1 MSGPAATIRE
11 RNAMIANMAP
21 TLQPG
26 EFVFC
31 TTTDAALFA
40 RALPDA
46 IATFREAEGLSLIL
60 PVDVARR
67 HGFPAHLSMRQITLN
82 VMSDLSGVGLTAAV
96 STALA
101 DRNISCNLVAAYHH
115 DHIFVPA
122 ADAARALGILHDRA
136 LANAPQQGL

>member
-1 MSGPAATIRE
+1 
-11 RNAMIANMAP
+11 MIANMAP

-31 TTTDAALFA
+31 TTTDPALFA
-40 RALPDA
+40 RALQDA

-60 PVDVARR
+60 PVDVARQ
-67 HGFPAHLSMRQITLN
+67 HGFPAQLTMRQITLN

-115 DHIFVPA
+115 DHIFVPV
-122 ADAARALGILHDRA
+122 ADANRALNVLRDRA